1 MQISQILSLANAYSV
16 HTERTHWTVSMKL
29 CGKGNYLQR
38 LQEGGD
44 TGTKTAEA
52 MIQRFA
58 EIWPEDLDWP
68 SDIPRPAKKAR
79 AS

>member
-1 MQISQILSLANAYSV
+1 
-16 HTERTHWTVSMKL
+16 MKL